1 MNPVKRGFDVAVSAA
16 GLVLL
21 SPVILAAALA
31 VKLNSPG
38 SAFYGGTR
46 VGKDGRTFRILK
58 LRTMR
63 PQAGG
68 PAVTAGDDP
77 RITSVGR
84 LLRRTKIDELPQLF
98 NVLKG
103 DMSLVGP
110 RPEDPKYVA
119 LYTPEQRAVLSV
131 RPGITGPAVLAF
143 IDEEEQLKGGDPESA
158 YVANV
163 MPQKLAAD
171 LRYVQTATFSGDLS
185 ILGRTFVTVVTRAV
199 RRGSA

>member
-1 MNPVKRGFDVAVSAA
+1 VKRAFDVAVSAA
-16 GLVLL
+16 GLVLA
-21 SPVILAAALA
+21 SPVILAAAVA
-31 VKLNSPG
+31 VKLESPG

-63 PQAGG
+63 PQSGG

-84 LLRRTKIDELPQLF
+84 LLRRTKIDELPQLL

-110 RPEDPKYVA
+110 RPEDPRYVA
-119 LYTPEQRAVLSV
+119 LYTPEQRSVLTV
-131 RPGITGPAVLAF
+131 RPGITGPTVLKF
-143 IDEEEQLKGGDPESA
+143 IDEEQVLRGGDPESV
-158 YVANV
+158 YVADV

-171 LRYVQTATFSGDLS
+171 LQYVKTASFAGDLS
-185 ILGRTFVTVVTRAV
+185 ILGRTFVAVVSRAL

>member
-1 MNPVKRGFDVAVSAA
+1 VKRAFDVAVSAA
-16 GLVLL
+16 GLLL
-21 SPVILAAALA
+21 ASPVILAAAVA
-31 VKLNSPG
+31 VKLESPG

-63 PQAGG
+63 PQSGG

-84 LLRRTKIDELPQLF
+84 LLRRTKIDELPQLL

-110 RPEDPKYVA
+110 RPEDPRYVA
-119 LYTPEQRAVLSV
+119 LYTPEQRSVLTV
-131 RPGITGPAVLAF
+131 RPGITGPTVLKF
-143 IDEEEQLKGGDPESA
+143 IDEEQVLRGGDPESV
-158 YVANV
+158 YVADV

-171 LRYVQTATFSGDLS
+171 LQYVKTASFAGDLS
-185 ILGRTFVTVVTRAV
+185 ILGRTFVAVVSRAL

>member
-1 MNPVKRGFDVAVSAA
+1 VKRVFDVAVSAA
-16 GLVLL
+16 GLVLA
-21 SPVILAAALA
+21 SPVILAAAVA
-31 VKLNSPG
+31 VKLESPG

-63 PQAGG
+63 RQSGG

-84 LLRRTKIDELPQLF
+84 LLRRTKIDELPQLL

-119 LYTPEQRAVLSV
+119 LYTPEQRSVLTV
-131 RPGITGPAVLAF
+131 RPGITGPTVLKF
-143 IDEEEQLKGGDPESA
+143 IDEEQILRGGDLESV
-158 YVANV
+158 YVADV

-171 LRYVQTATFSGDLS
+171 LQYVKTASFAGDLS
-185 ILGRTFVTVVTRAV
+185 ILGRTFLAVVSRAV

>member
-1 MNPVKRGFDVAVSAA
+1 MKRAFDVVVAAA
-16 GLVLL
+16 GLVMT
-21 SPVILAAALA
+21 SPIIAAAALA
-31 VKLNSPG
+31 VKLESPG
-38 SAFYGGTR
+38 PAFYSGARAGMS
-46 VGKDGRTFRILK
+46 GRPFQIHK

-63 PQAGG
+63 PSSSG

-77 RITSVGR
+77 RITAVGR
-84 LLRRTKIDELPQLF
+84 FLRRTKLDELPQLL

-131 RPGITGPAVLAF
+131 RPGITGPTVLRF
-143 IDEEEQLKGGDPESA
+143 IDEEQLLRGGDPESV
-158 YVANV
+158 YLTKVV
-163 MPQKLAAD
+163 PSKLAVD
-171 LRYVQTATFSGDLS
+171 LEYVRDASFAGDLK
-185 ILGRTFVTVVTRAV
+185 ILAETFLAVIARAL

>member
-1 MNPVKRGFDVAVSAA
+1 MKRAFDVAVSAA
-16 GLVLL
+16 ALVLA
-21 SPVILAAALA
+21 SPVILAAAVA
-31 VKLNSPG
+31 VRLDSPG
-38 SAFYGGTR
+38 SAFYAGTR
-46 VGKDGRTFRILK
+46 VGRDGRTFRILK

-63 PQAGG
+63 PQDPG

-84 LLRRTKIDELPQLF
+84 VLRQTKIDELPQLL

-119 LYTPEQRAVLSV
+119 LYTPEQRGVLAV
-131 RPGITGPAVLAF
+131 RPGITGPTVLDF
-143 IDEEEQLKGGDPESA
+143 IDEEELLRGGDPESV
-158 YVANV
+158 YVDKV
-163 MPQKLAAD
+163 MPLKLETD
-171 LRYVQTATFSGDLS
+171 LRYVRTASFAGDLS
-185 ILGRTFVTVVTRAV
+185 ILGRTVLTVIKNGL

>member
-1 MNPVKRGFDVAVSAA
+1 MKRLFDVAISAA
-16 GLVLL
+16 GLVMT
-21 SPVILAAALA
+21 SPVILIAALA
-31 VKLNSPG
+31 VKLESQGP
-38 SAFYGGTR
+38 AFYSGPR
-46 VGKDGRTFRILK
+46 VGKDGRTFRLLK

-63 PQAGG
+63 QQAAG

-98 NVLKG
+98 NVLRG

-119 LYTPEQRAVLSV
+119 MYSPEQRRVLAV
-131 RPGITGPAVLAF
+131 RPGITGPTVLAF
-143 IDEEEQLKGGDPESA
+143 INEEELLRGGDAESL
-158 YVANV
+158 YVTNV
-163 MPQKLAAD
+163 MPQKIAAD
-171 LRYVQTATFSGDLS
+171 LQYVQSATFARDFS
-185 ILGRTFVTVVTRAV
+185 ILAKTFGAVIARAV

>member
-1 MNPVKRGFDVAVSAA
+1 MKRVFDVAVSAA
-16 GLVLL
+16 GLVLT
-21 SPVILAAALA
+21 SPIILAAAVA
-31 VKLNSPG
+31 VKLESPG

-63 PQAGG
+63 PQSGG

-84 LLRRTKIDELPQLF
+84 VLRRTKIDELPQLL

-119 LYTPEQRAVLSV
+119 LYTPEQRNVLTV
-131 RPGITGPAVLAF
+131 RPGITGPTVLAF
-143 IDEEEQLKGGDPESA
+143 IDEEQVLRGGDPESV
-158 YVANV
+158 YVASV

-171 LRYVQTATFSGDLS
+171 LRYVKTASFAGDLS
-185 ILGRTFVTVVTRAV
+185 ILGRTFLAVVARAV

>member
-1 MNPVKRGFDVAVSAA
+1 VKRVFDVAVSAA
-16 GLVLL
+16 GLVLT
-21 SPVILAAALA
+21 SPVILAAAVA
-31 VKLNSPG
+31 VKLESPG

-63 PQAGG
+63 PLSGG

-84 LLRRTKIDELPQLF
+84 LLRRTKIDELPQLL

-119 LYTPEQRAVLSV
+119 LYTLEQRSVLTV
-131 RPGITGPAVLAF
+131 RPGITGPTVLKF
-143 IDEEEQLKGGDPESA
+143 IDEEQILRGGDPESI
-158 YVANV
+158 YVADV

-171 LRYVQTATFSGDLS
+171 LQYVNTASFAGDLS
-185 ILGRTFVTVVTRAV
+185 ILGKTFLAVVRRAV

>member
-1 MNPVKRGFDVAVSAA
+1 VKRAFDVAVSAA
-16 GLVLL
+16 GLVLA
-21 SPVILAAALA
+21 SPVILAAAVA
-31 VKLNSPG
+31 VKLESPG

-63 PQAGG
+63 PQSGG

-84 LLRRTKIDELPQLF
+84 LLRRTKIDELPQLL

-110 RPEDPKYVA
+110 RPEDPRYVA
-119 LYTPEQRAVLSV
+119 LYTPEQRSVLTV
-131 RPGITGPAVLAF
+131 RPGITGPTVLKF
-143 IDEEEQLKGGDPESA
+143 IDEEQVLRGGDPESV
-158 YVANV
+158 YVADV

-171 LRYVQTATFSGDLS
+171 LQYVKTASFAGDLS
-185 ILGRTFVTVVTRAV
+185 ILGRTFLAVVSRAL
-199 RRGSA
+199 RRGSV